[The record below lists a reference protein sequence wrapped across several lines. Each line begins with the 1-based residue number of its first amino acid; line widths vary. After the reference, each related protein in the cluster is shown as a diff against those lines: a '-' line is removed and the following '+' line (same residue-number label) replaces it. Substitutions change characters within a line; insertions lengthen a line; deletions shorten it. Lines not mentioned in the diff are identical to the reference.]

1 MRYSI
6 LLLCLLTVLGISSQ
20 TVINERDNG
29 LRLECNYVADSNGNI
44 EEALYYYPFGMLMAE
59 SVNTTQLPYK
69 YNGKELY
76 RMYGLDLVW
85 MTIIQK
91 RENYIYTDDKEIE
104 NIINKKKP
112 VIM

>member
-1 MRYSI
+1 M
-6 LLLCLLTVLGISSQ
+6 LL
-20 TVINERDNG
+20 
-29 LRLECNYVADSNGNI
+29 
-44 EEALYYYPFGMLMAE
+44 ALITLSTTAE
-59 SVNTTQLPYK
+59 NLQPYK

-104 NIINKKKP
+104 NLINNKKP